1 MSYRFTVDGES
12 TRQYIRFNATG
23 TQLTVRLLP
32 PPPDSEPITHFLD
45 STSDLFEYALRNS
58 DESDMVGVRLVTMSI
73 CKINP
78 FEQALDLGIS

>member
-12 TRQYIRFNATG
+12 TRQCIRFNATG

-45 STSDLFEYALRNS
+45 IISDLFEYTLRNCDGS
-58 DESDMVGVRLVTMSI
+58 NMVGVT
-73 CKINP
+73 
-78 FEQALDLGIS
+78 ISNEVNVQDKPI